1 MAVTCPVSLDEEVG
15 PYKFTS
21 IIQQG
26 YFCRPIAEYPT
37 EIELFLRPSSYEL
50 PLGSSNSSL
59 STIPLPASP
68 SSRVDEPEKGLLE
81 AAFHANPQEVRSMAV
96 HSMRA
101 ADYRPHAVCTVQTF
115 RNSQTGAML
124 YMFVAYYQ
132 LLGWTVLVYDRFGL
146 HSKELKPL
154 LALPG
159 VHYFSFTVFQL
170 VQPGKYNLEY
180 ASRLDTDYK
189 AFYKMEI
196 NWGYQTKKL
205 ADTADQDADKTRTY
219 DYARMEHSHLDVI
232 LYVGRLPLRA
242 IYWGTVLTTLYSF

>member
-1 MAVTCPVSLDEEVG
+1 VSLDDEVG

-50 PLGSSNSSL
+50 PLSASNSSL
-59 STIPLPASP
+59 GTPPP
-68 SSRVDEPEKGLLE
+68 PPKVDEPEKGLLE
-81 AAFHANPQEVRSMAV
+81 AAFHANPQEVRHMTM

-101 ADYRPHAVCTVQTF
+101 ADFRPHAVCTVQTF

-124 YMFVAYYQ
+124 YMFVSYYQ

-159 VHYFSFTVFQL
+159 VHYFSYTVFQL

-219 DYARMEHSHLDVI
+219 DYARMEHSHLDAI

-242 IYWGTVLTTLYSF
+242 IYWGTMLADHTSPASNACL